1 MDDSIARIVTTIP
14 AAFFRN
20 LAEQVDD
27 AFAKALVLTRQ
38 QFAEPERSNMLGQIR
53 HAYCEEGFRAAARDA
68 GLEAVAPHT
77 QPPGGRYSVVHQKEV
92 YLIRSNIQ
100 AHCGPPRPTAFRTI
114 WASFNE
120 WLNPRQLD
128 LLEETPVPSSE
139 RLCAMIVT
147 TTHVWNADTS
157 LPGFVGVGIPR
168 ADLSGW
174 IVLEP
179 IQTLLGRYHDLET
192 KMHTPPE
199 PSVEVKDRAVPHL
212 RKNIGR

>member
-14 AAFFRN
+14 APFFRD
-20 LAEQVDD
+20 LMEQVDD
-27 AFAKALVLTRQ
+27 AFAKASVLTRQ
-38 QFAEPERSNMLGQIR
+38 RFAEPERANMLGQIR
-53 HAYCEEGFRAAARDA
+53 HSYCEEGFRAAARHA
-68 GLEAVAPHT
+68 GVEAVASHT
-77 QPPGGRYSVVHQKEV
+77 QPPGGRYSVVCHREV

-100 AHCGPPRPTAFRTI
+100 AHCGPPRPTAFRST

-120 WLNPRQLD
+120 WLDPRQLD
-128 LLEETPVPSSE
+128 LLGETPVPSSD
-139 RLCAMIVT
+139 RLCAMIVI
-147 TTHVWNADTS
+147 TTHLWNADPS
-157 LPGFVGVGIPR
+157 LPGFLGLGIPR

-199 PSVEVKDRAVPHL
+199 SPVEVKDRAVPHL
-212 RKNIGR
+212 RKNIRR